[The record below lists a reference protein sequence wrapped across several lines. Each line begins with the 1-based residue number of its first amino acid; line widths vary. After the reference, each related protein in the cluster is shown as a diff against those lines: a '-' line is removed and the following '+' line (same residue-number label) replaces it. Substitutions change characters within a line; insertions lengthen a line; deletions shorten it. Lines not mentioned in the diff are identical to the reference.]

1 MQFIHRQLVHF
12 YQIEL
17 AYPNIKDY
25 DVSLLPG
32 GFLRHRRS
40 LRSSRA
46 LPPAAASPST
56 APIAASP
63 ASTAARWTVR
73 RRREAREP
81 SSASARGAGHGA
93 RGARARGAGDRR
105 VRRGAAPLTPRRRRP
120 RRECGGRGG
129 AGGRHRTRCC
139 GCGEEEVVRGG
150 EEGGLGAGGGDGLGE
165 SEEGRG
171 GVHPSRSF

>member
-56 APIAASP
+56 APITASP

-81 SSASARGAGHGA
+81 SARL
-93 RGARARGAGDRR
+93 RARGRATEREAREREEQEIAGY
-105 VRRGAAPLTPRRRRP
+105 GEAPRR
-120 RRECGGRGG
+120 
-129 AGGRHRTRCC
+129 
-139 GCGEEEVVRGG
+139 
-150 EEGGLGAGGGDGLGE
+150 
-165 SEEGRG
+165 
-171 GVHPSRSF
+171 